1 MKAVTGSTHLS
12 FNPAA
17 CHSTKHGHCHT
28 STHMKKGLVKTWSH
42 RIFISITNSKPFTA
56 MAHHNSKTV
65 LQTRK
70 LWSVSS
76 RGWEEGAD
84 RKG

>member
-1 MKAVTGSTHLS
+1 
-12 FNPAA
+12 
-17 CHSTKHGHCHT
+17 
-28 STHMKKGLVKTWSH
+28 MKKGLVKTWSH
-42 RIFISITNSKPFTA
+42 RIFIFITNSKPFTA